1 MTGEPGWHVY
11 YAATDGR
18 PPRPTLLRALAGFSD
33 ACPAPG
39 LPALLAA
46 DLGCGI
52 GRDTLVLLRAGW
64 RVWALDG
71 QADAL
76 AELERRAAVE
86 GLVGLETVLGRFE
99 DTTVPSCDLINASFC
114 LFACEPAAFSR
125 VWSGLRAALRPG
137 ARFAGQLLGPR
148 DSWAGRSDTTIVD
161 RETLDGMLAGLRVEH
176 LEEEESDAVT
186 PRGEAKHWHIWHV
199 NAHRPL

>member
-1 MTGEPGWHVY
+1 MAQLMHSFRGLEP
-11 YAATDGR
+11 
-18 PPRPTLLRALAGFSD
+18 PPE
-33 ACPAPG
+33 
-39 LPALLAA
+39 
-46 DLGCGI
+46 I
-52 GRDTLVLLRAGW
+52 
-64 RVWALDG
+64 LDG
-71 QADAL
+71 V
-76 AELERRAAVE
+76 RR
-86 GLVGLETVLGRFE
+86 G
-99 DTTVPSCDLINASFC
+99 DIASFC